1 MNLSNFYLIC
11 CYIVGVNINK
21 EVKNQHDRKNEVQL
35 CPDRYNCKFVSN
47 DNRKLFNLR
56 KDTNKSVKVLKII
69 AGVLVSLFAITCIM
83 TAVITA
89 VLFNYDEYYCDDSF
103 DADYYDEPEEK

>member
-1 MNLSNFYLIC
+1 MTEKMKF
-11 CYIVGVNINK
+11 
-21 EVKNQHDRKNEVQL
+21 
-35 CPDRYNCKFVSN
+35 NCARIGTIASSSAMTIGSIYAAY
-47 DNRKLFNLR
+47 KLFNLR

-69 AGVLVSLFAITCIM
+69 AGVLVLIFAITCIM
-83 TAVITA
+83 SAVITA